1 MDNGKTAVLV
11 VATMDTKAQEA
22 HYVESCLKSQDVV
35 PILLDAGI
43 RGESPAGIAVTRDD
57 VIRASGR
64 SIEDIHRMSSE
75 GEAMAAMVEGATR
88 CALSLY
94 RDDRIKGIIGL
105 GGSMGTTL
113 GTGVMRAFPL
123 GFPKVMISTMGAQNM
138 RSFVGTRDIL
148 VLNSVSDL
156 AGLNRMTRKI
166 LLNGAS
172 AICGMAKMTHK
183 NEKTDH
189 PLVYLTSMG
198 PTETC
203 ARTLRSVVGAKG
215 VEAVTFHSNGAGGK
229 AMEQMIG
236 EEKVDAVADLSLH
249 ELVDRHFGGAFD
261 PGPDRCTASI
271 DNRIPTLFV
280 PGNIDFLVAG
290 CMEEAKARFGNRRYH
305 RHNAHITCVGSTLP
319 EITHIARL
327 LAGRCNRGKGPIA
340 VLIPE
345 KGFSDFSKAGGPLEN
360 IDGPPVFAN
369 AFLRAIKRSRPVH
382 FKMLPYHIND
392 QRFTTAMIATLE
404 KISPRLGY
412 LEKDYGFPLW
422 ASGPQPVHSVP
433 A

>member
-1 MDNGKTAVLV
+1 MHAAHTTVLLV
-11 VATMDTKAQEA
+11 VTMDTKAQEA
-22 HYVESCLKSQDVV
+22 YYVEKCLKSQDISTIIV
-35 PILLDAGI
+35 DAGI
-43 RGESPAGIAVTRDD
+43 RAKSPPGVAVTRDA
-57 VIRASGR
+57 VARASGR
-64 SIEDIHRMSSE
+64 TIEEIKRMGSE
-75 GEAMAAMVEGATR
+75 GEALAVMVEGATH
-88 CALSLY
+88 CALSFY
-94 RDDRIKGIIGL
+94 RAGRIKGIIGL

-113 GTGVMRAFPL
+113 GTGVMRAFPF

-138 RSFVGTRDIL
+138 RSFVGTQDIL

-156 AGLNRMTRKI
+156 AGLNRMTKKI
-166 LLNGAS
+166 LLNGAM
-172 AICGMAKMTHK
+172 AICGMAKMIQK
-183 NEKTDH
+183 NEKTDN

-203 ARTLRSVVGAKG
+203 ARTLRSMVGAKG

-236 EEKVDAVADLSLH
+236 EEKVDAVVDLSLH

-271 DNRIPTLFV
+271 ENQIPTLFV

-290 CMEEAKARFGNRRYH
+290 CMEEAKARFGNRTYH
-305 RHNAHITCVGSTLP
+305 RHNAHITCVGSTLA

-327 LAGRCNRGKGPIA
+327 LAGRCNEGKGPVA
-340 VLIPE
+340 VLIPK

-360 IDGPPVFAN
+360 IDGPPVFAD
-369 AFLRAIKRSRPVH
+369 AFLRALKSKRPIH

-392 QRFTTAMIATLE
+392 RRFTTAMIAMLE

-412 LEKDYGFPLW
+412 LKKDYGFPLW
-422 ASGPQPVHSVP
+422 AFGPAPVHSVP